1 MGLIETLGGA
11 AICATFALLI
21 RRRHR
26 LYMAVIACW
35 LLLAF
40 TAAVFGIGYV
50 SGAKA
55 QHAAIVQKAADPV
68 VRATP
73 RSDET
78 GYRLALAGL
87 VFLGAGTLL
96 LLLPYYAERMQLF
109 ADGEKADRREGSD
122 GHP

>member
-1 MGLIETLGGA
+1 MGLIEALAGA
-11 AICATFALLI
+11 AVCATFALLV

-35 LLLAF
+35 LMLAF
-40 TAAVFGIGYV
+40 ATAVFGIGYV

-55 QHAAIVQKAADPV
+55 QHAAIMQKATDPV
-68 VRATP
+68 VRAMP

-78 GYRLALAGL
+78 GYRLGLAGL

-109 ADGEKADRREGSD
+109 ADGEKTDNREGRD